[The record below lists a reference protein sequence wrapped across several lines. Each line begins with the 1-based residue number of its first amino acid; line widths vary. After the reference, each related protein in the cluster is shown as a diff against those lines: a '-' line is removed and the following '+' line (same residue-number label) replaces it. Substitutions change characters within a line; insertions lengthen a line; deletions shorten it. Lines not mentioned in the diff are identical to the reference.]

1 MKESKNEL
9 KANASPMYIEQ
20 FHQTVREN
28 SKYIVVGKS
37 NGDIA
42 WAVEEQKTKILDFSK
57 RYSS

>member
-1 MKESKNEL
+1 M

-42 WAVEEQKTKILDFSK
+42 SAVEEQKTKILDFSK